1 MSQELPFDPLPFIKG
16 SFPQT
21 ILGSLPNIQRGPR
34 SHTSFVLLPDGDYLA
49 LEVTTPKDWKKTDP
63 TVLMIHGLCGS
74 HKSPCLVRLAK
85 KLRAKNIRAIRI
97 NLRGCGTGRGKAR
110 RFYHAGQSDDIFEA
124 LKFILSQTPESE
136 VTLLGFSLGGNITLK
151 LAAELSIANLKLLKK
166 AIAINPPVD
175 LLSSVTLLAEPQNRV
190 YEKYFIKLLREDID
204 FRYQT
209 FSDINRVDF
218 PGHLHF
224 HDFDRLYTVPEYGF
238 KDSID
243 FYKRASSK
251 YLIPAIDFECNILF
265 SEDDPIIK
273 IQDFENFLMPKN
285 VHLYRTKKG
294 GHIGYLSM
302 PGKSRGIHWLDNVI
316 LDWILES

>member
-1 MSQELPFDPLPFIKG
+1 MSQELPFDPMPFIKG

-34 SHTSFVLLPDGDYLA
+34 SHTSFVSLSDGDYLA
-49 LEVTTPKDWKKTDP
+49 LEITTPKNWKKSDP

-85 KLRAKNIRAIRI
+85 KLETKNIRSIRL
-97 NLRGCGTGRGKAR
+97 NLRGCGTGKGKAR
-110 RFYHAGQSDDIFEA
+110 RFYHAGQSDDAFAA
-124 LKFILSQTPESE
+124 LKFIVSQTPESE
-136 VTLLGFSLGGNITLK
+136 ITLLGFSLGGNITLK
-151 LAAELSIANLKLLKK
+151 LAAELSIANLKFLKK

-175 LLSSVTLLAEPQNRV
+175 LLSSVKLLAEPHNRV
-190 YEKYFIKLLREDID
+190 YEKYFVKLLREDID
-204 FRYQT
+204 YRSQKFSNIRKID
-209 FSDINRVDF
+209 FSD
-218 PGHLHF
+218 HLHF
-224 HDFDRLYTVPEYGF
+224 YDFDRLYTVPEYGF
-238 KDSID
+238 KDNAD

-251 YLIPAIDFECNILF
+251 YLIPAISFDCNILF

-273 IQDFENFLMPKN
+273 IQDFENFQMPKN

-294 GHIGYLSM
+294 GHIGYLSK
-302 PGKSRGIHWLDNVI
+302 PGKSRSIHWLDNVL